1 MRKKCVRFFL
11 CLGGAVLALALGV
24 AGCYV
29 WLFGW
34 TWRSLPDFHASWT
47 PAERSALTAFQRD
60 LHQLFESE
68 LASLAE
74 DLEDVDIGSDRG
86 EWKSLRDGLN
96 AIFDRR
102 DILSDISAQLRRAA
116 GTGQAAEQPASF
128 NFKLRTG
135 IRLEN
140 ITLAFMA
147 ARLGS
152 LGALEAL
159 VAHGADPNALFAVCA
174 PDGSQLPGDTP
185 LTPVING
192 RFLMQRKISW
202 AERRRTADV
211 LLQHGAGPDGESR
224 RRLIAL
230 ACDLPMV
237 LGDADAEQVWLWA
250 LDRGIPMGVRDLC
263 AMVGEEAVD
272 PVLERVL
279 REKLVDLN
287 DTGGNQTVL
296 QSLVLA
302 MSRGDAEEA
311 AVFERLER
319 RLDLLL
325 AAGARPERI
334 PRSAEPRRPDE
345 SQEAFE
351 ARYEGEPS
359 TAIECAEFSLEAAE
373 EPELRERWQR
383 VLEKLRAAAARSA
396 DATPATPS

>member
-11 CLGGAVLALALGV
+11 CLGGAVLALVLGV

-34 TWRSLPDFHASWT
+34 TWRSLPAFHASWT
-47 PAERSALTAFQRD
+47 PAERSALTAFQCD
-60 LHQLFESE
+60 LYQLFECE

-74 DLEDVDIGSDRG
+74 ELEDVELGSDRG
-86 EWKSLRDGLN
+86 EWKRLGDGLN
-96 AIFDRR
+96 GILDQR
-102 DILSDISAQLRRAA
+102 DILSDISSQLRRVA
-116 GTGQAAEQPASF
+116 GSGQAAEPPASF
-128 NFKLRTG
+128 RLRNG
-135 IRLEN
+135 MRFEN
-140 ITLAFMA
+140 TTLAGVA
-147 ARLGS
+147 ASLGS

-159 VAHGADPNALFAVCA
+159 VAHGADPNALFTVCA
-174 PDGSQLPGDTP
+174 PNGVRLPGDTP
-185 LTPVING
+185 LSPVING
-192 RFLMQRKISW
+192 RFLLQREISW
-202 AERRRTADV
+202 AERRRTADF
-211 LLQHGAGPDGESR
+211 LLQHGAGTDGESR
-224 RRLIAL
+224 RRRIAI
-230 ACDLPMV
+230 ACDVPMV

-250 LDRGIPMGVRDLC
+250 LDRGIRMRVEDLC
-263 AMVGEEAVD
+263 AIVGEDAAD

-287 DTGGNQTVL
+287 DTGGNHTVL

-302 MSRGDAEEA
+302 MCRGDAEEA

-319 RLDLLL
+319 RLDMLL

-345 SQEAFE
+345 SREAFE
-351 ARYEGEPS
+351 ARYGGESS
-359 TAIECAEFSLEAAE
+359 TAIECAEFSLKAAE

-396 DATPATPS
+396 DVTPS